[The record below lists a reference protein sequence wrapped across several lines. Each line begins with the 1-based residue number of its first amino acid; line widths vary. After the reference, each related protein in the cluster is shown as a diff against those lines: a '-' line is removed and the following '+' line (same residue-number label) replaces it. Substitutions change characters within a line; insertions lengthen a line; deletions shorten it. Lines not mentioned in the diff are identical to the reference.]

1 MATPFELK
9 EGEGYLNRDNEN
21 PEKYWGSFKVSK
33 DMKKGETINLTEWI
47 NTKDDGRVIHKL
59 QERKPKAMQLVING
73 VVVFFSSLDQLVIL
87 PLLLIME
94 LIILDDGLYQLIPI
108 TKKMIEGIEL
118 FDEINCLDL
127 CELLRLKLTG
137 YVDTLNLHMMNDG
150 TGAMVGCMCR

>member
-1 MATPFELK
+1 MAFELK

-21 PEKYWGSFKVSK
+21 PEKFWGSFKVSK
-33 DMKKGETINLTEWI
+33 DMKKGDTINLTEWI
-47 NTKDDGRVIHKL
+47 NTKDDGKVIHKL